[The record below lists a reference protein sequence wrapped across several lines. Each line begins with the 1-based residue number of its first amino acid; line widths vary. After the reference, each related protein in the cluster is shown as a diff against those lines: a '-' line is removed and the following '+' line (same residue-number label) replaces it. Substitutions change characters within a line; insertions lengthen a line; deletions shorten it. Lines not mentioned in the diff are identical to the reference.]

1 MSKIESNKALVNA
14 APEEVF
20 LFLSNMNN
28 IKKLLPENKISDWKS
43 DEKSCSF
50 KVQNAY
56 TIPLVHV
63 GGNPF
68 SRVQIQSGEG
78 APFRFTLD
86 VHLADK
92 DGKTEG
98 YLECNAQLNMFLEM
112 MVKGPL
118 KNLFDHMAGELAK
131 QFP

>member
-1 MSKIESNKALVNA
+1 MVKIESINAVVNA
-14 APEEVF
+14 SPETVF
-20 LFLSNMNN
+20 AFISNMNN
-28 IKKLLPENKISDWKS
+28 IRKLLPEHKISEWKS

-56 TIPLVHV
+56 TIPLKYI
-63 GGNPF
+63 GAKEF
-68 SRVQIQSGEG
+68 SLIQINSGEG

-86 VHLADK
+86 VHLRAEQ
-92 DGKTEG
+92 GKTIG
-98 YLECNAQLNMFLEM
+98 YLECNAELNMFLEM

-118 KNLFDHMAGELAK
+118 KNLFDYMAGELAK